1 MSSFGVISQTGNNIQ
16 TEGLVFYVDPAYK
29 KSYPRSGTTTFN
41 LASGS
46 LDGTINGATWD
57 GINPT
62 SSFNFDGTDD
72 FVDCTD
78 NDIFSFTD
86 DSNDFPYT
94 FSAWI
99 YVDSL
104 STDSNQPN
112 TIISKYATSANEW
125 WFLIENKKLVI
136 INYDQSNPTII
147 GRKYNTDLVINTWYY
162 VAATYDGSKNV
173 SGFKLY
179 LNGTRVDDTDYN
191 GNTTYGGMQNQTT
204 NVYIGKRDRSDRLSL
219 FNGQTGPINVY
230 NRALSAGDVLQ
241 NYNAQKDR
249 FGL

>member
-1 MSSFGVISQTGNNIQ
+1 MGSFGIISQTGNNIQ
-16 TEGLVFYVDPAYK
+16 TDGLVYYLDPAYK
-29 KSYPRSGTTTFN
+29 ISYPGTGTTITDIEGNLNATMNGTTFSSVN
-41 LASGS
+41 
-46 LDGTINGATWD
+46 D
-57 GINPT
+57 GIL
-62 SSFNFDGTDD
+62 NFDGTDD

-241 NYNAQKDR
+241 NYNAQKGR